1 MSIGAHAGEQTAA
14 VQGGKAGKD
23 GKDGGANT
31 QGAVAEAQA
40 MLARGGRP
48 DPHAFGLFLKAHPGD
63 RDAVL
68 HMLTQTLGTGF
79 VREAI
84 ASVDAKPPVAAPSG
98 PSHLRVT
105 ADGLNVRSSPD
116 ETAKDNIIGGVH
128 HGAHLEGLGRE
139 GAWIR
144 ITYHGQPAFVH
155 GGYVEPLPAPA
166 VAEPERAVDTA
177 KEQAKAPPPVHEQ
190 PDAAKHVDAAKA
202 APPPAPVP
210 AATAA
215 PAASAPAPAAPAP
228 AHVAAAAP
236 APAAPPKIE
245 AKPEPKAEA
254 KVEAKPVAP
263 AAPAAPAAK
272 DAAAGLAAAN
282 AGAVRAE
289 NELIVSQVDAGTL
302 TLAQGLD
309 QLAAFD
315 RAMNHG
321 TLSPTGA
328 QLVATMPG
336 TIEQHRL
343 ARIAKTHAAGDSQPA
358 GAKGPPAT
366 ATTAAT
372 APAVAKAA
380 PTATVAETAW
390 TPPAGSK
397 LSDPQL
403 LALAAKVHDP
413 HLQTLLEHIGGIVEE
428 SKLAKKQTDV
438 GNNMEYTNA
447 EHRDALV
454 RGIDVVRGE
463 LEKLDAKDPNVAPFK
478 VAVYHE
484 IERIA
489 PYHFQK
495 NIRAIETWDKAKDK
509 GGKRQWTTCNLTSL
523 AMCLEVVGIN
533 SRKFPAEHEDLL
545 EKVAKLF
552 EGDINEGKDDQ
563 GDAYQGA
570 VLTAKGKGTSL
581 DKVRGFRLPDFLELA
596 AIVYAT
602 IANGH
607 PHTNDGLIAGANDA
621 ANQKGT
627 IKFLKGLATF
637 MGATPTAV
645 NVSFDSD
652 PKKNT
657 AITQK
662 LESYGSDH
670 RGITTDGVEKMNT
683 QRNLAENAD
692 AKQQKAKSDK
702 ERKAAGKEHDKA
714 QGYYEKLDKTNHKWL
729 DDAEIEKTL
738 PIKAY
743 QDAVTAQLGKHL
755 DAGQGVIAGL
765 SGHYVRLYEITDTGV
780 CVQDPGQW
788 NRTEMRITWAEARA
802 MGYFWVNLV
811 ISS

>member
-1 MSIGAHAGEQTAA
+1 MSIGVHAGDQTAA
-14 VQGGKAGKD
+14 VQGGKDTKD
-23 GKDGGANT
+23 GKAPAGKPSGAT
-31 QGAVAEAQA
+31 AQARA
-40 MLARGGRP
+40 MLARGQP
-48 DPHAFGLFLKAHPGD
+48 DPHAFAALLQAHPGN

-68 HMLTQTLGTGF
+68 ELLTQSLGTAF
-79 VREAI
+79 VLKVVAEAQ
-84 ASVDAKPPVAAPSG
+84 SKPAAAGPSG

-116 ETAKDNIIGGVH
+116 ETAKDNIVGGVH
-128 HGAHLEGLGRE
+128 RGAHLEGLGRE

-144 ITYHGQPAFVH
+144 ITYNGQPAFVY
-155 GGYVEPLPAPA
+155 GGYVEAIQTPAPA
-166 VAEPERAVDTA
+166 AEPERAVEAA
-177 KEQAKAPPPVHEQ
+177 KEQARPPAQAHDQ
-190 PDAAKHVDAAKA
+190 PDAAKHVDVAKA
-202 APPPAPVP
+202 APPPPTP
-210 AATAA
+210 AASAS
-215 PAASAPAPAAPAP
+215 SAPAPAVPA
-228 AHVAAAAP
+228 
-236 APAAPPKIE
+236 KIE
-245 AKPEPKAEA
+245 AKPAAPPAHD
-254 KVEAKPVAP
+254 P
-263 AAPAAPAAK
+263 AAA
-272 DAAAGLAAAN
+272 LATAN

-289 NELIVSQVDAGTL
+289 NELIVSQVDAGTM
-302 TLAQGLD
+302 TLAQGID
-309 QLAAFD
+309 QLASFD
-315 RAMNHG
+315 RAMNG
-321 TLSPTGA
+321 GMMSPTGA
-328 QLVATMPG
+328 QLVATLPA

-343 ARIAKTHAAGDSQPA
+343 AKIAKTHATGD
-358 GAKGPPAT
+358 GPPAPAAKP
-366 ATTAAT
+366 ATTATAT
-372 APAVAKAA
+372 PPAVAKPTPAA
-380 PTATVAETAW
+380 AAAAETAW
-390 TPPAGSK
+390 TPPAGSR

-403 LALAAKVHDP
+403 IALAAKVHDP
-413 HLQTLLEHIGGIVEE
+413 HLQALLEHIGGIMEE

-438 GNNMEYTNA
+438 GNYMEYTNA
-447 EHRDALV
+447 EHRDSLV
-454 RGIDVVRGE
+454 RGIDVVRRE
-463 LEKLDAKDPNVAPFK
+463 LEQLDGKDPNVAPFK
-478 VAVYHE
+478 IAVYHE

-533 SRKFPAEHEDLL
+533 ARKFPAEHDDLL
-545 EKVAKLF
+545 EQVAKLF

-596 AIVYAT
+596 AIVYST

-607 PHTNDGLIAGANDA
+607 PHTEKGLIAGANDA

-645 NVSFDSD
+645 NVSFDAD
-652 PKKNT
+652 PKKNA

-670 RGITTDGVEKMNT
+670 RGITSDGVEKMNT
-683 QRNLAENAD
+683 ERNLAENAD
-692 AKQQKAKSDK
+692 AKQQGAKTDK
-702 ERKAAGKEHDKA
+702 ERKKYGKEHDKA
-714 QGYYEKLDKTNHKWL
+714 KGYYDKLDTTQHKWL

-738 PIKAY
+738 PIKSY
-743 QDAVTAQLGKHL
+743 QDAITAQLGKHL
-755 DAGQGVIAGL
+755 DAGKGVIAGL

>member
-1 MSIGAHAGEQTAA
+1 MSIGHAGEQTAA
-14 VQGGKAGKD
+14 VEGGKATKD
-23 GKDGGANT
+23 GNVQTRAPVA
-31 QGAVAEAQA
+31 AVAEAQA
-40 MLARGGRP
+40 MLARGRP
-48 DPHAFGLFLKAHPGD
+48 DPHAFGLLLQAHPGD
-63 RDAVL
+63 RDAL
-68 HMLTQTLGTGF
+68 LAMLTQTVGSGF
-79 VREAI
+79 VRQMI
-84 ASVDAKPPVAAPSG
+84 AAVDAKPAAAGPSG

-116 ETAKDNIIGGVH
+116 ETATDNIVGGVYR
-128 HGAHLEGLGRE
+128 GVHLEGLGRE

-144 ITYHGQPAFVH
+144 INYKGQPAFVH
-155 GGYVEPLPAPA
+155 GGYVEAIPTPAPA
-166 VAEPERAVDTA
+166 AEPERAVEAA
-177 KEQAKAPPPVHEQ
+177 KEQAKAPVQAHDQ

-202 APPPAPVP
+202 APPAP
-210 AATAA
+210 T
-215 PAASAPAPAAPAP
+215 PAASASAAPTPVAPAP
-228 AHVAAAAP
+228 EP
-236 APAAPPKIE
+236 ARVE
-245 AKPEPKAEA
+245 AKHEAKAEA

-263 AAPAAPAAK
+263 VAK
-272 DAAAGLAAAN
+272 DPAVALATAS

-289 NELIVSQVDAGTL
+289 SELIIQQVDAGTM
-302 TLAQGLD
+302 TLAQGID
-309 QLAAFD
+309 QLATFD
-315 RAMNHG
+315 RAMNG
-321 TLSPTGA
+321 GMMSPTGA
-328 QLVATMPG
+328 QLVATLPA

-343 ARIAKTHAAGDSQPA
+343 AKIAKTHAAGDAQ
-358 GAKGPPAT
+358 PAT
-366 ATTAAT
+366 AAKPPTPATTTTPVA
-372 APAVAKAA
+372 AKAA
-380 PTATVAETAW
+380 PAATATAADAAW
-390 TPPAGSK
+390 TPPAGSR

-403 LALAAKVHDP
+403 LALAAKIHDP
-413 HLQTLLEHIGGIVEE
+413 HLQALLEHIGGIMEE

-438 GNNMEYTNA
+438 GNYMEYTNA
-447 EHRDALV
+447 EHRDSLV

-484 IERIA
+484 IERLA

-533 SRKFPAEHEDLL
+533 SRKFPAEHEGLL
-545 EKVAKLF
+545 EQVAKLF

-596 AIVYAT
+596 AIVYST

-607 PHTNDGLIAGANDA
+607 PHTEKGLIAGANDA

-645 NVSFDSD
+645 NVSFDAD
-652 PKKNT
+652 PKKNA

-683 QRNLAENAD
+683 ERNLAENAET
-692 AKQQKAKSDK
+692 KQQEAKTDK
-702 ERKAAGKEHDKA
+702 ERKKYGKEHDKA
-714 QGYYEKLDKTNHKWL
+714 QGYYDKLDKTQHKWL
-729 DDAEIEKTL
+729 DDAEIEKSL

-743 QDAVTAQLGKHL
+743 KDAITAQLGKHL
-755 DAGQGVIAGL
+755 DAGHGVIAGL

>member
-1 MSIGAHAGEQTAA
+1 MSTGVYAGEPTAA
-14 VQGGKAGKD
+14 VQDGKAGKD
-23 GKDGGANT
+23 RKDGNDHPPAGA
-31 QGAVAEAQA
+31 AAAQA
-40 MLARGGRP
+40 LLARGES
-48 DPHAFGLFLKAHPGD
+48 DPHSYATLVQAHPSN

-68 HMLTQTLGTGF
+68 GMLAQTLGNGF
-79 VREAI
+79 VRQVI
-84 ASVDAKPPVAAPSG
+84 AQVDSKRPVAGPSG

-105 ADGLNVRSSPD
+105 ADGLNVRSTPD
-116 ETAKDNIIGGVH
+116 DAAKDNIVGGVYR
-128 HGAHLEGLGRE
+128 GAHLEGLGRE

-144 ITYHGQPAFVH
+144 VTYQGQPAFVH
-155 GGYVEPLPAPA
+155 GGYVEAIPVPV
-166 VAEPERAVDTA
+166 VAQPERAVETA
-177 KEQAKAPPPVHEQ
+177 KEQAKQ
-190 PDAAKHVDAAKA
+190 PAEGNDDAAKHVEAAKV
-202 APPPAPVP
+202 APPIP
-210 AATAA
+210 
-215 PAASAPAPAAPAP
+215 APAPATT
-228 AHVAAAAP
+228 VAAAP
-236 APAAPPKIE
+236 APSAHAHVE
-245 AKPEPKAEA
+245 AQTETKPEA
-254 KVEAKPVAP
+254 KVEAKPTRPVISATP
-263 AAPAAPAAK
+263 AAGAAAPVAQDPAAV
-272 DAAAGLAAAN
+272 LATAN

-289 NELIVSQVDAGTL
+289 SELIVSQVDAGTM
-302 TLAQGLD
+302 TIAQAID
-309 QLAAFD
+309 QLASFD
-315 RAMNHG
+315 RAMNG
-321 TLSPTGA
+321 GAMSPTGA
-328 QLVATMPG
+328 QLIATLPAM
-336 TIEQHRL
+336 IEQHRL
-343 ARIAKTHAAGDSQPA
+343 ARVAKTHAAGSAQPTA
-358 GAKGPPAT
+358 PKPTTTTAPVAKLPPAA
-366 ATTAAT
+366 ATTPAA
-372 APAVAKAA
+372 AA
-380 PTATVAETAW
+380 AEAAW
-390 TPPAGSK
+390 TPPAGSR

-413 HLQTLLEHIGGIVEE
+413 HLQTLLEHIGGLIEE

-438 GNNMEYTNA
+438 SNYMEYTNA
-447 EHRDALV
+447 EHRDGLV
-454 RGIDVVRGE
+454 RGIDVVRRE
-463 LEKLDAKDPNVAPFK
+463 LEQLDAKDPNVAPFK

-533 SRKFPAEHEDLL
+533 ARKFPAEHNDLL
-545 EKVAKLF
+545 EQVAKLF

-563 GDAYQGA
+563 GDPYQGA

-596 AIVYAT
+596 AIVYST

-607 PHTNDGLIAGANDA
+607 PHTEKGLFAGANDA

-645 NVSFDSD
+645 NVSFDAD
-652 PKKNT
+652 PKKNA

-662 LESYGSDH
+662 LESYGGDH
-670 RGITTDGVEKMNT
+670 RGITSDGVEKMNT
-683 QRNLAENAD
+683 ERNLAENAD
-692 AKQQKAKSDK
+692 EKQQAARTEK
-702 ERKAAGKEHDKA
+702 ERKKYGAEHDKA
-714 QGYYEKLDKTNHKWL
+714 KGYYDKLDKTQHKWL
-729 DDAEIEKTL
+729 DDAEIEKSL

-743 QDAVTAQLGKHL
+743 KDAITAQLGKHL
-755 DAGQGVIAGL
+755 DAGHGVIAGL